1 MTVRATALQLAHK
14 EMWRQIPVHPFLVA
28 AGDGSLTPAA
38 FGRWL
43 VEDNFFVVGFRRFL
57 GRLVALAPD
66 EAARDRLAG
75 GFAALRA
82 ELELF
87 RREAAA
93 RGLRLDDEPGPTTLG
108 YTSYLAAALDDG
120 YDVGLAV
127 LYGAEKAYFDG
138 WSAVRSQVTPA
149 SPYWA
154 FIDNWSS
161 RQFGEWVDAIAGL
174 LGGGEP
180 TPAQLE
186 AFGRVV
192 RFELRFWSAV
202 HLAEVW

>member
-1 MTVRATALQLAHK
+1 MSGRATALQLAYK
-14 EMWRQIPVHPFLVA
+14 EMWRHIPGHPFLVA
-28 AGDGSLTPAA
+28 AGDGSLTPTA

-43 VEDNFFVVGFRRFL
+43 VEDHFFVVGFRRFL

-66 EAARDRLAG
+66 EAARDVLSSA
-75 GFAALRA
+75 FAPLQA

-87 RREAAA
+87 RREAVA
-93 RGLRLDDEPGPTTLG
+93 RELRLDDEPGPMTLG
-108 YTSYLAAALDDG
+108 YTSYLPAALDDG
-120 YDVGLAV
+120 YDVALAV

-138 WSAVRSQVTPA
+138 WSAVRSRVTPA
-149 SPYWA
+149 SPYWP

-161 RQFGEWVDAIAGL
+161 PQFGAWVDTVADL
-174 LGGGEP
+174 LGVGEP
-180 TPAQLE
+180 TPAQSV

-202 HLAEVW
+202 HFGEVW